1 MINSLIA
8 KVTCTEDKICNY
20 CIQILEVMS
29 KDLGI
34 TYGQLNVYLFM
45 VYMPLIIV
53 AFMFLSIYNYKH
65 KTKWNLY
72 LTKGLIIFN
81 ILLFLFFV
89 GNIPLI

>member
-8 KVTCTEDKICNY
+8 KVTCTEDEICNY
-20 CIQILEVMS
+20 CIEVLEVMS
-29 KDLGI
+29 KNLGI

-45 VYMPLIIV
+45 VYIPLIIV